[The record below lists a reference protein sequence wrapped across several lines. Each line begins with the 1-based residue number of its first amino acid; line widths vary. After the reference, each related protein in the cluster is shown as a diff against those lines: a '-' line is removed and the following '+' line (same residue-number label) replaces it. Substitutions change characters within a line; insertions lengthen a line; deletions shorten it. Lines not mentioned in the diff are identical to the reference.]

1 VGVDAVPASP
11 SRRMWVGAWWLR
23 LIVRTILALLALW
36 AIALAVDRY
45 DVFLRDFGT
54 NFRFDTWLWLSWIGA
69 AAGAGLL
76 FGLAACLPFA
86 RVRFL
91 PSRLLLAALA
101 LLPLAHF
108 WWVYI
113 QGHGSGGWLAR
124 GYWFNGTQIQFVLP
138 VLAGVAIASGFRAKA
153 SE

>member
-1 VGVDAVPASP
+1 VAVDAVPASP

-23 LIVRTILALLALW
+23 LIVRTIIALLALW
-36 AIALAVDRY
+36 AIAFAGDRY

-54 NFRFDTWLWLSWIGA
+54 NLHFDTWLWLSWIGA

-101 LLPLAHF
+101 LLPVAHF
-108 WWVYI
+108 WWVFI

-124 GYWFNGTQIQFVLP
+124 GYWFDGTQIQFVLP
-138 VLAGVAIASGFRAKA
+138 ALAGVAIASGFRAKA
-153 SE
+153 FE